1 MVQKPLG
8 FEMRDFV
15 YYLEFLISRF
25 LDEFLQFLAGA
36 FADVVFHQICF
47 GKSCLFVYIK
57 DLREKTID
65 DLVGIKDILGC
76 VTACVR
82 QGNLAVMLM
91 FQQFQFLQGIH
102 GPVDTWLGD
111 TQGTGNIC
119 DAHFLT
125 FRFKRYISFK

>member
-8 FEMRDFV
+8 FEPYCFEMRDLCLLFGLFV
-15 YYLEFLISRF
+15 GGFLISRF

-47 GKSCLFVYIK
+47 GKSRLFVYIK

-82 QGNLAVMLM
+82 QGNLAVMLSSSS
-91 FQQFQFLQGIH
+91 
-102 GPVDTWLGD
+102 
-111 TQGTGNIC
+111 
-119 DAHFLT
+119 
-125 FRFKRYISFK
+125 SFKVFMARLTLGLEIPRERAISVMRTS

>member
-1 MVQKPLG
+1 M
-8 FEMRDFV
+8 
-15 YYLEFLISRF
+15 
-25 LDEFLQFLAGA
+25 
-36 FADVVFHQICF
+36 FHQICF

-91 FQQFQFLQGIH
+91 FQQFQVVMARL
-102 GPVDTWLGD
+102 TLGLE
-111 TQGTGNIC
+111 IPRER
-119 DAHFLT
+119 A
-125 FRFKRYISFK
+125 ISVMRTS